1 MGSDIAKILSYIGP
15 LHHRIVFMND
25 VTINQ
30 RAQQILKTLVER
42 YIQDGC
48 PIGSRALAEEC
59 ALGLSPA
66 TIRNILAD
74 LEDNGY
80 LTSPHTSS
88 GRVPTPL
95 GYRLFVNSLIKVK
108 PLECNEVHVLQRKLD
123 PDLEMSNLLQ
133 SASTV
138 LSSLT
143 KLAGIVA
150 LPRRNKIELRQVEF
164 LALSS
169 NRVLVILVL
178 NNREVQ
184 NRVIYT
190 EKVYTKNELQ
200 EASNYINAHYAGK
213 SLFSIRKA
221 LLEAMHEDREN
232 MAGLVQAALD
242 VGNKAFVGAEEE
254 NKDYIL
260 VGQNNLLN
268 YSERT
273 VDFERWR
280 ILFNAFTQKQEI
292 LHLLEHA
299 LEAEGVQIFIG
310 KESGY
315 EVFDECSIV
324 TSSYAVDDHLIG
336 SLGVI
341 GPVRMPYERVISAVD
356 ITAKLLSAALN
367 QG

>member
-1 MGSDIAKILSYIGP
+1 
-15 LHHRIVFMND
+15 MND

-80 LTSPHTSS
+80 LTSPHTSA

-108 PLECNEVHVLQRKLD
+108 PLESNEVHVLQRKFN

-143 KLAGIVA
+143 KLAGVVA
-150 LPRRNKIELRQVEF
+150 LPRRNRIELRQVEF

-190 EKVYTKNELQ
+190 EKVYTKGELQ

-213 SLFSIRKA
+213 SLLSIRKA
-221 LLEAMHEDREN
+221 LLDAMVCDREHI
-232 MAGLVQAALD
+232 AAALD
-242 VGNKAFVGAEEE
+242 VGNKVFVGAEEE

-260 VGQNNLLN
+260 N
-268 YSERT
+268 YSDRT

-280 ILFNAFTQKQEI
+280 ILLNAFTQKKEI
-292 LHLLEHA
+292 LNLLEHA

-315 EVFDECSIV
+315 EIFDECSIV
-324 TSSYAVDDHLIG
+324 TASYAVDDHLIG

>member
-1 MGSDIAKILSYIGP
+1 
-15 LHHRIVFMND
+15 MND

-48 PIGSRALAEEC
+48 PIGSKALAEEC
-59 ALGLSPA
+59 ALGLSSA

-88 GRVPTPL
+88 GRVPTSL
-95 GYRLFVNSLIKVK
+95 GYRFFVDGLIKFKSFEFQEINVF
-108 PLECNEVHVLQRKLD
+108 QGKLD
-123 PDLEMSNLLQ
+123 PDLEMSNLLL
-133 SASTV
+133 SASSL
-138 LSSLT
+138 LSSMT
-143 KLAGIVA
+143 QLAGVVA
-150 LPRRNKIELRQVEF
+150 LPRRNRTELRQVEF
-164 LALSS
+164 LALSG

-190 EKVYTKNELQ
+190 NQVYSKSELQ
-200 EASNYINAHYAGK
+200 EASNYINTHYAGK
-213 SLFSIRKA
+213 TLLSIRKA
-221 LLEAMHEDREN
+221 LLTAMRDERET
-232 MAGLVQAALD
+232 MARLLQAALD
-242 VGNKAFVGAEEE
+242 VGNKAFVGAEDS
-254 NKDYIL
+254 KDY
-260 VGQNNLLN
+260 VMAGQNNLLN
-268 YSERT
+268 YSDGA
-273 VDFERWR
+273 VDFDRWR
-280 ILFNAFTQKQEI
+280 MLFNAFTQKQDI
-292 LHLLEHA
+292 LNLLEHA

-315 EVFDECSIV
+315 EFFDECSIV
-324 TSSYAVDDHLIG
+324 TASYAVDDHLIG

>member
-1 MGSDIAKILSYIGP
+1 
-15 LHHRIVFMND
+15 MND

-88 GRVPTPL
+88 GRIPTPL

-108 PLECNEVHVLQRKLD
+108 PLESNEVHVLQRKLD

-143 KLAGIVA
+143 KLAGVVA
-150 LPRRNKIELRQVEF
+150 LPRRNRIELRQVEF
-164 LALSS
+164 LALSA

-190 EKVYTKNELQ
+190 EKIYTTSELQ

-213 SLFSIRKA
+213 TLLSIRKA
-221 LLEAMHEDREN
+221 LLDAMMCDREH
-232 MAGLVQAALD
+232 MAAALD
-242 VGNKAFVGAEEE
+242 VGNKVFVDAEEE

-260 VGQNNLLN
+260 N
-268 YSERT
+268 YSDRT

-280 ILFNAFTQKQEI
+280 ILLNAFTQKQEI
-292 LHLLEHA
+292 LNLLEHA

-315 EVFDECSIV
+315 EIFDECSIV
-324 TSSYAVDDHLIG
+324 TASYAVDDHLIG